1 MLNVLERVTSLMFVS
16 TSFSSLVLLSFSM
29 LLSFHGYL

>member
-1 MLNVLERVTSLMFVS
+1 LLERVTSLMFAS
-16 TSFSSLVLLSFSM
+16 TSFSLLISLSFSM

>member
-1 MLNVLERVTSLMFVS
+1 MFAS
-16 TSFSSLVLLSFSM
+16 TSFSLLVSLSFSM